1 MRPPTANRR
10 TWANRRAIGQTEPVT
25 EHRVVTP
32 DLVARAR
39 AWAAADPDPETRAA
53 IVDAIAADDPV
64 LCDWFGERVGFGTA
78 GLRATMGP
86 GPARLNRLV
95 VRQATVGLMRW
106 LPDGAHVVVGHDARH
121 RSAVFAAD
129 TAAVIAAAGG
139 RAELLGGPVPTPVL
153 AHHLLDVGAD
163 AGIVITASH
172 NPAADN
178 GYKLYL
184 ADGIQ
189 LVSPADLEISAEIVR
204 AAETWDEVDPAAGR
218 PDEPL
223 DGPPVTDRAGAVAS
237 HRGAALAALTP
248 GGARD
253 VRLVYSAMHGVG
265 GEPFLAALEAGGFAP
280 PIVVAEQFSPDP
292 DFPTAEFPNPE
303 EPGALDLALDAA
315 RDVAADA
322 VVAHDPDADRLA
334 LAVAGRDGEW
344 VRLSGDQVGVLLADH
359 LLRRSD
365 PGAPAHTGRP
375 RVVARSVVSSRL
387 LDALAAAHDT
397 ECVVTLTGFKWVAR
411 PIVDRPDA
419 DYVLGYEEA
428 LGYCVGARVHDKDGI
443 TAGVVAAEMLATLA
457 AAGATVWDRLDELA
471 AAHGV
476 HLTAPVTV
484 RLPGADGARQRQVLL
499 DQWVARPPTELVD
512 APLRRVENL
521 ADGARLPATPG
532 LIVEYADHT
541 RVIVRPSGTEPKLK
555 VYIEVIE
562 DVDESLEQATRVAE
576 GRLAAYRSAIE
587 ERLRP
592 E

>member
-1 MRPPTANRR
+1 MTSDLLV
-10 TWANRRAIGQTEPVT
+10 RA
-25 EHRVVTP
+25 
-32 DLVARAR
+32 A
-39 AWAAADPDPETRAA
+39 AWAAVDPDPETRAA
-53 IVDAIAADDPV
+53 VEAAVAAEDPV
-64 LCDWFGERVGFGTA
+64 LWEWFGERVGFGTA

-95 VRQATVGLMRW
+95 VRQATVGLMQW
-106 LPDGAHVVVGHDARH
+106 LPEGAHVVVGHDARH
-121 RSAVFAAD
+121 RSEVFAAD
-129 TAAVIAAAGG
+129 TAAMVEACGG
-139 RAELLGGPVPTPVL
+139 RSELLDGPVPTPVV

-172 NPAADN
+172 NPAPDN

-189 LVSPADLEISAEIVR
+189 LVSPADREIAAEILRVADR
-204 AAETWDEVDPAAGR
+204 WNDLDPAVRDPEAAPAAR
-218 PDEPL
+218 PPISSETPI
-223 DGPPVTDRAGAVAS
+223 RS
-237 HRGAALAALTP
+237 HRDAAVAALTA

-253 VRLVYSAMHGVG
+253 VRLVYTAMHGVG
-265 GEPFLAALEAGGFAP
+265 GEPFLAALEAGGFPAP
-280 PIVVAEQFSPDP
+280 VVVAEQFVPDP

-315 RDVAADA
+315 REVAADA
-322 VVAHDPDADRLA
+322 VIAHDPDADRLA
-334 LAVAGRDGEW
+334 IAVAGRDGAW
-344 VRLSGDQVGVLLADH
+344 TRLSGDQVGALLADH

-365 PGAPAHTGRP
+365 PGGPTHTGRP
-375 RVVARSVVSSRL
+375 RVVACSVVSSRL
-387 LDALAAAHDT
+387 LDAIAAAHDT

-411 PIVDRPDA
+411 PIVDQPES

-428 LGYCVGARVHDKDGI
+428 LGYCVGSRVRDKDGI
-443 TAGVVAAEMLATLA
+443 TAGIVAAELLAGLK
-457 AAGATVWDRLDELA
+457 AAGETVWDRLDELA
-471 AAHGV
+471 TRHGV

-484 RLPGADGARQRQVLL
+484 RLAGADGARQRQVLL
-499 DQWVARPPTELVD
+499 DRWVARPPTELVG

-521 ADGARLPATPG
+521 ADGARFPATPG
-532 LIVEYADHT
+532 LIVEYADRT

-562 DVDESLEQATRVAE
+562 AVEGALDQATRVAE
-576 GRLAAYRSAIE
+576 ARLAAYRSAIE